1 MNTSNNTLFDDKWKN
16 LIKSGSVNFKL
27 NFNDLQLNLFANH
40 AANLHKWN
48 KTINL
53 TSITDPDEIALKH
66 FIDSIAL
73 VPHINKPSSILDIGS
88 GGGFPGF
95 CLKVANPDHDIVMI
109 DAAKKK
115 INFLKDLIRTTGMKN
130 IEAKHVRA
138 EDFANDK
145 IYQGSFDI
153 VVSRAFSSLDKFVK
167 LSMPF
172 LNKNGVM
179 LAMKGQDVSEEI
191 NEMKKLKEV
200 KESNIKVKSYSY
212 VLPFQNIK
220 RSIIKISKD
229 K

>member
-1 MNTSNNTLFDDKWKN
+1 MNTSNNTFFTDKWKN
-16 LIKSGSVNFKL
+16 LIKTGGKNFKL
-27 NFNDLQLNLFANH
+27 DFNDLQLNLFATH

-53 TSITDPDEIALKH
+53 TSITDHDEIALKH
-66 FIDSIAL
+66 FIDSIAI
-73 VPHINKPSSILDIGS
+73 VPHINEPSRILDIGS

-95 CLKVANPDHDIVMI
+95 CLKVANPDHEIVMI

-138 EDFANDK
+138 EDLANDK
-145 IYQGSFDI
+145 IYRESFDI
-153 VVSRAFSSLDKFVK
+153 VTSRAFSSLDKFVK

-172 LNKNGVM
+172 LNENGVM

-191 NEMKKLKEV
+191 NEMKKLTEV
-200 KESNIKVKSYSY
+200 KESNMNIKSFSY
-212 VLPFQNIK
+212 VLPSQNIK
-220 RSIIKISKD
+220 RSIIQICKD